1 MCTGAAIQGGLM
13 CGEESE
19 DTEGLIVIDA
29 TPLSLGIEIVGGVM
43 SKIIPKG
50 SFIPTKKS

>member
-1 MCTGAAIQGGLM
+1 M
-13 CGEESE
+13 CGETSE
-19 DTEGLIVIDA
+19 ETEGLIVIDA

-50 SFIPTKKS
+50 SFIPTKKSQVFTTNVDN

>member
-1 MCTGAAIQGGLM
+1 MT
-13 CGEESE
+13 
-19 DTEGLIVIDA
+19 VIDA
-29 TPLSLGIEIVGGVM
+29 TPLSLGIEIVGGVF